1 VQADAMQVVAIASE
15 KPAASIF
22 KGEFSSLDGGGS
34 RLLWTVGGTCL
45 HNYMKS
51 HPREQLS
58 SD

>member
-1 VQADAMQVVAIASE
+1 VVTFASE
-15 KPAASIF
+15 EPAASIF

-34 RLLWTVGGTCL
+34 RILWTVGTYL
-45 HNYMKS
+45 HNYMIS

>member
-1 VQADAMQVVAIASE
+1 MQVVAIASE

-34 RLLWTVGGTCL
+34 TVLWTVGGTCL